1 MEVRF
6 LGTHNLESASSRLV
20 CLLIDGVL
28 AVDAGSLTSGL
39 TFEEQREVKAIL
51 LSHHHFD
58 HIRDLNTFGLA
69 SAYSATTPVYAP
81 QQVLDTLTSHFFQGE
96 LYPNFLHFPLDR
108 PALKLCPVE
117 PFKKVLILDYTV
129 VPLPVPHSTVAYG
142 YEITSPQGRKLFY
155 SGDTGPGL
163 ASVWE
168 HISPHLIIA
177 EVTASNRFED
187 TVRRSGHLSPNLLHQ
202 ELRSF
207 KQLKG
212 FLPPVVL
219 LHFNPQHREEI
230 RVEVKAIAQEL
241 GAKIILA
248 QDGMR
253 LEV

>member
-1 MEVRF
+1 F
-6 LGTHNLESASSRLV
+6 LGTHNLESATSRLV
-20 CLLIDGVL
+20 CLLIDGVI

-69 SAYSATTPVYAP
+69 SAYSSTTPVYAP
-81 QQVLDTLTSHFFQGE
+81 QPVLEALTKHFFQGE
-96 LYPNFLHFPLDR
+96 LYPDFLHFPQER
-108 PALKLCPVE
+108 PALKLCHVE
-117 PFKKVLILDYTV
+117 PFKKASILDYTV
-129 VPLPVPHSTVAYG
+129 VPLPVPHSTFAYG
-142 YEITSPQGRKLFY
+142 YEVTSPQGRKLFY

-163 ASVWE
+163 ASIWE

-177 EVTASNRFED
+177 EVTASNKFED
-187 TVRRSGHLSPNLLHQ
+187 TICRNGHLSPNLLHQ

-219 LHFNPQHREEI
+219 LHFNPRLREEI
-230 RVEVKAIAQEL
+230 RGEVMAIAQDL
-241 GAKIILA
+241 DAQITLA

-253 LEV
+253 LKI